1 MAYRDEHEALQA
13 QCDNLRRQLEDKDR
27 DVAEQAR
34 LRAELAHKLEALE
47 KARTQEL
54 ARSEMGKQLSS
65 MSLARGVL
73 LGLLACAIALSIYVF
88 VRSAPRRPTP
98 ARPAVA
104 AVAGSP
110 AELWFRALRPHCNA
124 VEIRNAIRRRPP
136 PAGTDGQAHLATC
149 YALAGKLDHARAA
162 IDALPARAR
171 PQAAGT
177 LFRLIHPVAD
187 SGDEVAA
194 GPAMELVIAYQPS
207 NFMAVYHAGMSA
219 HKNGRV
225 ERARTLLR
233 RFLTMYNNSNDGW
246 RSRAQRALAEI
257 AARSK

>member
-1 MAYRDEHEALQA
+1 MMSRCRLALVGA
-13 QCDNLRRQLEDKDR
+13 LLLLPNIA
-27 DVAEQAR
+27 VAE
-34 LRAELAHKLEALE
+34 EPVE
-47 KARTQEL
+47 T
-54 ARSEMGKQLSS
+54 
-65 MSLARGVL
+65 
-73 LGLLACAIALSIYVF
+73 
-88 VRSAPRRPTP
+88 
-98 ARPAVA
+98 
-104 AVAGSP
+104 
-110 AELWFRALRPHCNA
+110 ALREK
-124 VEIRNAIRRRPP
+124 V
-136 PAGTDGQAHLATC
+136 
-149 YALAGKLDHARAA
+149 AA